1 MCQDAIPVSRFV
13 STHHMMVSHE
23 AELHEAEI
31 SAISTNHQFIERRS
45 AGAVR
50 ATKLSSLSTA
60 DLVCPTIGPRR
71 PVVFPIPRSKNRQL
85 LAGLPPRG
93 EEDTTNYSHERDSDE
108 MKRSQRL
115 SPILTLHF
123 PIFPSTPDRLF
134 SGP

>member
-1 MCQDAIPVSRFV
+1 MG
-13 STHHMMVSHE
+13 
-23 AELHEAEI
+23 EI
-31 SAISTNHQFIERRS
+31 SRNREFSEKRS

-93 EEDTTNYSHERDSDE
+93 EGDTTNYSHELDSDE
-108 MKRSQRL
+108 IKRTQRL

-123 PIFPSTPDRLF
+123 RIFPSTPALL
-134 SGP
+134 